1 MSYKSITFDKKEH
14 IASIKLG
21 HAEAA
26 RQSAELA
33 EACNLINQD
42 DDIYVVVLRGIEAA
56 QAGAAGAISGVKQPV
71 IAVIEKDALGEALEL
86 ALACD
91 IRLASDKARFGMPQI
106 ASGLIPTD
114 GGTQRLPRIVGK
126 AKALEMVLTGE
137 TIDAG
142 AALETGLAHK
152 VVPED
157 ALTAK
162 TKALTA
168 NLAAKSPISLRF
180 AKEVVNKGMDM
191 TLEQGLRLEAD
202 MYFIM
207 HTTSDRTEGI
217 TSFREKRKP
226 VFKGE

>member
-26 RQSAELA
+26 GQSAELA

-42 DDIYVVVLRGIEAA
+42 DDIYVVVLRRIEAA
-56 QAGAAGAISGVKQPV
+56 QAGAAGAISGVNQPV

-142 AALETGLAHK
+142 AALESGLAHK
-152 VVPED
+152 VVPEN
-157 ALTAK
+157 ALTAEIE
-162 TKALTA
+162 ALTA

-180 AKEVVNKGMDM
+180 AKEAVNKGMDM

-202 MYFIM
+202 MYLIM